1 MTDKA
6 TPSLAVMPALNA
18 EAMTKLLWRYC
29 GEEHQRRYFKE
40 FDGVVF
46 VAYPNGNV
54 QGLGALPEW
63 FMRCFPTP
71 TVQLLEREWRYE
83 KERRTQ
89 TPDLTLWQ
97 RTDHA
102 ALHPSG
108 WLIRYDNEVKAY
120 RTENT
125 AAKFTSAETHTN
137 IQAAIDH
144 VGDAVIEMLEYQKQQ
159 RQLQKQKAAK

>member
-1 MTDKA
+1 MTA
-6 TPSLAVMPALNA
+6 INTTPGLND
-18 EAMTKLLWRYC
+18 EAMTKLLWRSC
-29 GEEHQRRYFKE
+29 GEEYQRRYFKE

-46 VAYPNGNV
+46 VAYPNANV
-54 QGLGALPEW
+54 QALGPLPEW
-63 FMRCFPTP
+63 FMRCFPHP
-71 TVQLLEREWRYE
+71 NVQLLEREWRYE

-89 TPDLTLWQ
+89 TPDPDLWQ

-108 WLIRYDNEVKAY
+108 WLIRYDTEVKAY

-125 AAKFTSAETHTN
+125 AARFSSANTYTN
-137 IQAAIDH
+137 IQAAIDK

-159 RQLQKQKAAK
+159 RQIQKQKAGK